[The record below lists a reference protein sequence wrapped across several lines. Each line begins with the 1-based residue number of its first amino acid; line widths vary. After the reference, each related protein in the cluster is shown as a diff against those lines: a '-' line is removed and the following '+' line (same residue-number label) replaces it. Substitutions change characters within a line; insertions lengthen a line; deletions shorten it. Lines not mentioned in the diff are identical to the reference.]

1 MTVNE
6 FIKSMAAA
14 GFDGSFRATNGEH
27 TFRGTINTDGTISK
41 LKVQSVNESRA
52 KIKEMMDANKT
63 NKTRAESS

>member
-41 LKVQSVNESRA
+41 LKVQSVNESRQ
-52 KIKEMMDANKT
+52 KIKEMFGDDKRR
-63 NKTRAESS
+63 KESL

>member
-27 TFRGTINTDGTISK
+27 TFRGTINKDGTISK
-41 LKVQSVNESRA
+41 LKVQSVNESRQ
-52 KIKEMMDANKT
+52 KIKEMFGDDKRR
-63 NKTRAESS
+63 KESL